1 MKISNAELTPDGIKL
16 TVPLEDARRFVYHFK
31 AGEYEITK
39 ARKKRSLDANAYAW
53 KLINDIALATRISPE
68 EVYKISLE
76 DVPTRRYEL
85 EVDPEDVDTVIAD
98 WQRGHIGR
106 RAEVQLS
113 YSEYVTVIFHS
124 GSSDFDTRQMS
135 ILINN
140 LIQDCKALG
149 IETRDPNDIKSMLE
163 AWNGKMG

>member
-16 TVPLEDARRFVYHFK
+16 TVPLGDARRFVYHFK

-53 KLINDIALATRISPE
+53 KLINDIALAVRISPE

-85 EVDPEDVDTVIAD
+85 VVPNEDVDRVIAD

-106 RAEVQLS
+106 RAEVQLG
-113 YSEYVTVIFHS
+113 YSEYATVIFHS

-135 ILINN
+135 ILIDN
-140 LIQDCKALG
+140 LLQDCKALG

-163 AWNGKMG
+163 AWNGR